1 MATRFGQKIRVV
13 RLIDEIP
20 DGEAKRRI
28 ASGDMITGWYD
39 IPSGEVVL
47 YLPNIRSEADAV
59 RTVLHEVVGHKGLRE
74 LIGKEVYDA
83 EMMRLYGLL
92 PLEARREVS
101 KRAME
106 RYDGDFSIAMDEY
119 LAEQAERDETPSW
132 WQRVVSAV
140 RDMLRRLG
148 VDVELSDNDVKYLL
162 WRSRKRLEAQDGFA
176 VAEDVVMRK
185 RLGLIPDRGRNVRF
199 REAKEEVEQSTPSGE
214 PMVRAWDRVMASDF
228 FKMKETLFDYLQ
240 SVKEFQKLLA
250 RYAKSKILDYENA
263 YQSLLTLSS
272 RNRDEMDLFESK
284 YVKKLNEAIVGL
296 TGKVRGKWDWSK
308 GVLRDLVVYVEAK
321 HGIERNRDLA
331 VRKGIESLKG
341 ESFTRLYQTGVVTKE
356 EVKVFRAK
364 AEEEAKKKA
373 DEKYKE
379 TLERVFKRESAK
391 EGVSE
396 TVAEDRA
403 KEAAKRRREAVE
415 TSTYENAVRDFKAK
429 CVNTLYDRW
438 ENAKHEIFKMES
450 LSWEEKQARL
460 DEAARAFQ
468 WKDDGGSFGAAFG
481 KDYSGLSSVF
491 KSEDGEK
498 ADWNKMAHDYVK
510 AYEGSHDAAAIDNL
524 WGSIRN
530 VATYSL
536 LKQNA
541 TGLVDKK
548 YVETNLNRFE
558 YFVPLRG
565 FDDDTAGDVYNYI
578 YSDEIKGGNPVKSM
592 EGRSS
597 EAANPFGGLLSV
609 AYTSITAGNKNI
621 SKQKFL
627 NLVRNHDTQGMATLD
642 NIWIRNQGTAE
653 NPEWV
658 EAIPKIPTDATPEKV
673 TEILNAFEEQM
684 QDLADEGKAQR
695 TKGGKSDIPY
705 RTMHSQ
711 RSEHQVQVMVGGNR
725 YVITVN
731 GNPRVAQAINGLLNP
746 DVDTRGVYEWGR
758 KVQHFMSGAF
768 TSYNPAFSLANLSRD
783 TGYANNMTFI
793 NENPKYWWEF
803 TKNQRL
809 GFGRLPQMARF
820 LRAYREGKIDD
831 IKGKE
836 EAKDARYFKEF
847 MSNGGAT
854 GYTFIE
860 SQKEYAEKLAKQLG
874 ELSKGNLS
882 NMSPHKWLKL
892 VFDSFEF
899 MGNAAELV
907 NRFAAYKTS
916 REEGRSVSR
925 SISDAKEITL
935 NFNRKGAGIK
945 TYDAKNK
952 WYINAL
958 ASISQFGRSYILF
971 WNASLQGKLR
981 FFKSAM
987 AHPVKALPSFI
998 GGAMAMGAMLPFL
1011 NNMFLP
1017 MLYEFCASVLRELGV
1032 GDDDDEKYDY
1042 SKEDYYDVLSDY
1054 DRERNICLRLPGG
1067 YWAKIPVSPDMAIY
1081 MGAAD
1086 KVMGNILGKRSLEIM
1101 DGVEA
1106 ISDVASPVSI
1116 NWNYE
1121 GAALALNAFPTVVQP
1136 VLQNMMNVNFMGNP
1150 IRKESINRA
1159 READP
1164 EYTKVYRSA
1173 SSSLVALSK
1182 LSNDLTGG
1190 DAVKAGAI
1198 NWNPALMQNFING
1211 YTGGFGTVAIGV
1223 ADMIVDSFNGEKV
1236 GVTATRFPLVGR
1248 FLTGGDVE
1256 VKKRR
1261 VNANY
1266 QRKVVDFVNKMEH
1279 DYKGYERQIQ
1289 DPKTND
1295 FDRAEYILKSNELQS
1310 SKDFQKAY
1318 ELKSYIEAVADFEK
1332 WLKEFGDNEDM
1343 ENQLYELKLRA
1354 LEIVGGKE

>member
-1 MATRFGQKIRVV
+1 
-13 RLIDEIP
+13 
-20 DGEAKRRI
+20 
-28 ASGDMITGWYD
+28 
-39 IPSGEVVL
+39 
-47 YLPNIRSEADAV
+47 
-59 RTVLHEVVGHKGLRE
+59 
-74 LIGKEVYDA
+74 
-83 EMMRLYGLL
+83 
-92 PLEARREVS
+92 
-101 KRAME
+101 
-106 RYDGDFSIAMDEY
+106 
-119 LAEQAERDETPSW
+119 
-132 WQRVVSAV
+132 
-140 RDMLRRLG
+140 
-148 VDVELSDNDVKYLL
+148 
-162 WRSRKRLEAQDGFA
+162 
-176 VAEDVVMRK
+176 
-185 RLGLIPDRGRNVRF
+185 
-199 REAKEEVEQSTPSGE
+199 
-214 PMVRAWDRVMASDF
+214 
-228 FKMKETLFDYLQ
+228 
-240 SVKEFQKLLA
+240 
-250 RYAKSKILDYENA
+250 
-263 YQSLLTLSS
+263 
-272 RNRDEMDLFESK
+272 
-284 YVKKLNEAIVGL
+284 
-296 TGKVRGKWDWSK
+296 
-308 GVLRDLVVYVEAK
+308 
-321 HGIERNRDLA
+321 
-331 VRKGIESLKG
+331 
-341 ESFTRLYQTGVVTKE
+341 
-356 EVKVFRAK
+356 
-364 AEEEAKKKA
+364 
-373 DEKYKE
+373 
-379 TLERVFKRESAK
+379 
-391 EGVSE
+391 
-396 TVAEDRA
+396 
-403 KEAAKRRREAVE
+403 
-415 TSTYENAVRDFKAK
+415 
-429 CVNTLYDRW
+429 
-438 ENAKHEIFKMES
+438 
-450 LSWEEKQARL
+450 
-460 DEAARAFQ
+460 
-468 WKDDGGSFGAAFG
+468 
-481 KDYSGLSSVF
+481 
-491 KSEDGEK
+491 
-498 ADWNKMAHDYVK
+498 
-510 AYEGSHDAAAIDNL
+510 
-524 WGSIRN
+524 
-530 VATYSL
+530 
-536 LKQNA
+536 
-541 TGLVDKK
+541 
-548 YVETNLNRFE
+548 
-558 YFVPLRG
+558 
-565 FDDDTAGDVYNYI
+565 
-578 YSDEIKGGNPVKSM
+578 
-592 EGRSS
+592 
-597 EAANPFGGLLSV
+597 
-609 AYTSITAGNKNI
+609 
-621 SKQKFL
+621 
-627 NLVRNHDTQGMATLD
+627 
-642 NIWIRNQGTAE
+642 
-653 NPEWV
+653 
-658 EAIPKIPTDATPEKV
+658 
-673 TEILNAFEEQM
+673 
-684 QDLADEGKAQR
+684 
-695 TKGGKSDIPY
+695 
-705 RTMHSQ
+705 
-711 RSEHQVQVMVGGNR
+711 
-725 YVITVN
+725 
-731 GNPRVAQAINGLLNP
+731 
-746 DVDTRGVYEWGR
+746 
-758 KVQHFMSGAF
+758 
-768 TSYNPAFSLANLSRD
+768 
-783 TGYANNMTFI
+783 
-793 NENPKYWWEF
+793 
-803 TKNQRL
+803 
-809 GFGRLPQMARF
+809 MARF

-831 IKGKE
+831 IKGD
-836 EAKDARYFKEF
+836 DARYFKEF

-882 NMSPHKWLKL
+882 NMSPRKWLKL

-971 WNASLQGKLR
+971 WNANLQGKLR

-1017 MLYEFCASVLRELGV
+1017 MLYEFCASVLRELGI

-1182 LSNDLTGG
+1182 LTNDLTGG

-1354 LEIVGGKE
+1354 LEIAGEKE